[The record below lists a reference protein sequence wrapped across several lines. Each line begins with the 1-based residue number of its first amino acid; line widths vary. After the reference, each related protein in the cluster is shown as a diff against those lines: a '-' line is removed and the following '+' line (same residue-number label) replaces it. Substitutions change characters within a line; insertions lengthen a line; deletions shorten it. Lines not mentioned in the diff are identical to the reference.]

1 MIGINVPIPV
11 PVGYFSFGGWKDS
24 LFGDTK
30 AYGPDAIHFFT
41 RQKAITRAG
50 STRRTAASTWASR
63 RTNSPP
69 FPGTCVAGVVDDRPR
84 DHASAQ

>member
-30 AYGPDAIHFFT
+30 AYGPHAVHFFT
-41 RQKAITRAG
+41 REKAITSRWLDPC
-50 STRRTAASTWASR
+50 TAASTSG
-63 RTNSPP
+63 SPS
-69 FPGTCVAGVVDDRPR
+69 TTSVMLAG
-84 DHASAQ
+84 